1 MSLHWSQ
8 VKHGSSLEELL
19 ISLKKD
25 LEGTVEVNLSRWI
38 AGEFSHTPPLWQ
50 EAVWYNPWQHNDEMS
65 KKKQN
70 IIAPFGSSKKVVFLI
85 TGPEVEFCDVVTPA
99 GENNNTLEKG

>member
-1 MSLHWSQ
+1 
-8 VKHGSSLEELL
+8 
-19 ISLKKD
+19 
-25 LEGTVEVNLSRWI
+25 
-38 AGEFSHTPPLWQ
+38 
-50 EAVWYNPWQHNDEMS
+50 MS

-85 TGPEVEFCDVVTPA
+85 TGPEVEFCPVVTPA